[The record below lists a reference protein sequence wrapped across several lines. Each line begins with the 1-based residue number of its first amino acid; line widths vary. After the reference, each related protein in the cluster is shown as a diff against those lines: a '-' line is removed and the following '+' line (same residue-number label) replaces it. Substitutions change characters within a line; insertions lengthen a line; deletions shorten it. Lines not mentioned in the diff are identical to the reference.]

1 MRTKILA
8 LGLVCLFVSL
18 FLFSLQLD
26 FAKFTPEDSAKYLEK
41 HLKSLGYNFRV
52 TTEMKEEKINILFDL
67 KTPVKSDDDMEDFT
81 WEIVTMT
88 GDITSKTSWRSD
100 KVIVFFKGKPF
111 FWIYTKDCR
120 KASKIVWGKMEFITA
135 HLHYFK
141 K

>member
-1 MRTKILA
+1 MRLKILA
-8 LGLVCLFVSL
+8 LGLTCLFLSL

-26 FAKFTPEDSAKYLEK
+26 FAKFTPEESANYLEK
-41 HLKSLGYNFRV
+41 HLKFLDYDFRV
-52 TTEMKEEKINILFDL
+52 KTELKDGKVNFLFDL
-67 KTPVKSDDDMEDFT
+67 KQEMKSMDDVEDFT

-88 GDITSKTSWRSD
+88 GKITTKTSWQSD
-100 KVIVFFKGKPF
+100 KAIVFFKGKPF

-120 KASKIVWGKMEFITA
+120 EACKIVWGKMEFITA